1 MTKISFTAAGD
12 YVAQK
17 KLVADYEG
25 FEDVRDFISQGDV
38 RFFNYESTIPTD
50 ASFGNQFH
58 GGTYMRSGE
67 ESVTDALSYG
77 FNITSCAN
85 NHTLDYSYDGLLN
98 TLSVLEKYNLPSAG
112 VGRNLDEAAAPA
124 YITSKNGRVALISVV
139 STMVNEAAMAGKQSR
154 RVPGRPGING
164 LRVKE
169 KLLISKEQMK
179 SIKDIVE
186 QSHVTSRE
194 DIMRDEG
201 WLPQL
206 NSNEI
211 EIKKLIFEEYDGDSA
226 IYQRSINEQDLNRVL
241 SAISEAKKA
250 SDEVIIS
257 VHTHELSGN
266 SKENPADFISEFAH
280 LCIDAGACAII
291 GHGPHLLRPL
301 EIYKGAPIFYSLG
314 NFFFQEE
321 VTEFAPEDLY
331 ESYGLT
337 SDAGMQELYRV
348 RTKDYTRGLL
358 ADPRFLE
365 SVIPYFEVEDGKT
378 TKLLLYP
385 IELGYGKSR
394 WEVGIPTPAKDDKI
408 LHRLAKLSEAFGT
421 KINIKNGVGEVVL

>member
-1 MTKISFTAAGD
+1 MTKISFTAVGD

-17 KLVADYEG
+17 KLVDDYPG
-25 FEDVRDFISQGDV
+25 FVEVKNFIHQGDI
-38 RFFNYESTIPTD
+38 RFFNFESTIPTD
-50 ASFGNQFH
+50 QSFGNQFH
-58 GGTYMRSGE
+58 GGTYMRSDEGA
-67 ESVTDALSYG
+67 VVDALRYG

-98 TLSVLEKYNLPSAG
+98 TLSVLKKYNLPSAG
-112 VGRNLDEAAAPA
+112 TGRNLDEAAAPA

-179 SIKDIVE
+179 LIKEIVG
-186 QSHVTSRE
+186 QSHITSRE
-194 DIMRDEG
+194 DIMREEG

-211 EIKKLIFEEYDGDSA
+211 EIKKLIFKEYDGDSA
-226 IYQRSINEQDLNRVL
+226 KYKRTINEDDLNRVL
-241 SAISEAKKA
+241 SAINEAKKA
-250 SDEVIIS
+250 CDEVIIS
-257 VHTHELSGN
+257 MHTHELSGT
-266 SKENPADFISEFAH
+266 SKENPADFISDFAH
-280 LCIDAGACAII
+280 QCIDAGACAII
-291 GHGPHLLRPL
+291 GHGPHLLRPI
-301 EIYKGAPIFYSLG
+301 EIYRGAPIFYSLG

-321 VTEFAPEDLY
+321 LTEFAPEDLY

-365 SVIPYFEVEDGKT
+365 SVIPYFEVENGKT

-385 IELGYGKSR
+385 IELGYGQAR
-394 WEVGIPTPAKDDKI
+394 WEVGVPTPAKSDDV
-408 LHRLAKLSEAFGT
+408 LHRLAKLSETFGT
-421 KINIKNGVGEVVL
+421 KINVENGIGQVVL